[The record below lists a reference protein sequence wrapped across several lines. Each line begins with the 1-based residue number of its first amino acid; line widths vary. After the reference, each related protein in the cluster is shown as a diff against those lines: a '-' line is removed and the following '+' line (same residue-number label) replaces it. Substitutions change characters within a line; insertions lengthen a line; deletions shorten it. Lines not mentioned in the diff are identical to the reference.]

1 MGFFWLCPKLC
12 VHHFQKILRNQRV
25 FLIFLESF
33 LIKLDSEVFYRNLFF
48 RGSLIGNEKTQG
60 AKTFTARVLWR
71 PDNMKFIINKKPREK
86 SRGKKE

>member
-33 LIKLDSEVFYRNLFF
+33 LIKFDSEVFYRNLFF
-48 RGSLIGNEKTQG
+48 RGSLIGNEKIQG
-60 AKTFTARVLWR
+60 AKTFTHRVLWR
-71 PDNMKFIINKKPREK
+71 PQKTLELKHLVSSVFKVELL
-86 SRGKKE
+86 